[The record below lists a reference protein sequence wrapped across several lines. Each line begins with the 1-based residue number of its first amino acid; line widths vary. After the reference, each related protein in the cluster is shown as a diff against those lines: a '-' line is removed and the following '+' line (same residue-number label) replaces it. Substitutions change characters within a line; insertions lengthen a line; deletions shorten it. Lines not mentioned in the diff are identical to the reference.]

1 MKQVVENI
9 NICVFSYIHILH
21 QMGKKQSD
29 VTSRQSKKE
38 RKKDTENDKS
48 IYTTKHIR
56 AKEALICKKTHVLTQ
71 VNEA

>member
-1 MKQVVENI
+1 
-9 NICVFSYIHILH
+9 
-21 QMGKKQSD
+21 MGKKQSD

-38 RKKDTENDKS
+38 RKKETKNDKS

-56 AKEALICKKTHVLTQ
+56 AKEALICKKTHILTQ

>member
-1 MKQVVENI
+1 MKYFVQNI
-9 NICVFSYIHILH
+9 NICVSNYIHILH

-38 RKKDTENDKS
+38 RKKDTKNDKS